1 MTLDSLIMLVGVLV
15 TLLPFLGFPLKW
27 DNIILVVLGVVVIA
41 LGIIVRRRGLRNS
54 SAVHKG
60 NGTTFVESV
69 PTPENAMHDTR

>member
-1 MTLDSLIMLVGVLV
+1 MTLDALIMFSGILV

-27 DNIILVVLGVVVIA
+27 DNVILVILGVLVIA

-69 PTPENAMHDTR
+69 PTPESEHDTR